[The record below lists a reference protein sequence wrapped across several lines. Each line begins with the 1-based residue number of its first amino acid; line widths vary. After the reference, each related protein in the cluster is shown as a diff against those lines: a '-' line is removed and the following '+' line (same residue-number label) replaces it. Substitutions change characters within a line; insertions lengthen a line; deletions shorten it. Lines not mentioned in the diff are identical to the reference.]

1 MFWHK
6 NSERH
11 VNVTDATYKCYG
23 TECGDTRETAREDVR
38 FKKSVKET
46 FHTSYSSVTEE
57 EKLAY

>member
-1 MFWHK
+1 MIHICNMFWHK

-38 FKKSVKET
+38 FKKSVKRHSILLT
-46 FHTSYSSVTEE
+46 PP
-57 EKLAY
+57 